1 MSLGTSL
8 GSAMQ
13 GAALQGLCQAVLSH
27 SPALHPH
34 TTSHTSAPSLQHP
47 NTTQHTRQPHCPSH
61 FLPGKVHVSLQD
73 TAPLW
78 DPRSSATLTPCP

>member
-13 GAALQGLCQAVLSH
+13 VLHCQAVLSH

-61 FLPGKVHVSLQD
+61 FLPGKVHVSLQG